1 MSEWTIEE
9 EAAALKKRFEGVNRA
24 AFARDEKFPGGQ
36 AMVYQHIRA
45 IRPISLEA
53 ALIYARFFG
62 CPLEEISPRLAREL
76 YAAAGKVEKIAGTEN
91 ILREPAQEYRAHAW
105 PLEKWV
111 SLKDLEGFSDVEL
124 AYVAGQLRAAINEVI
139 AKKRAS
145 AA

>member
-53 ALIYARFFG
+53 ALIYARYFQ

-76 YAAAGKVEKIAGTEN
+76 REAAGQAQQIPGTSVDV
-91 ILREPAQEYRAHAW
+91 REPELEYGAKAW
-105 PLEKWV
+105 PLEEWI
-111 SLKDLEGFSDVEL
+111 SLTELEALSEVER
-124 AYVAGQLRAAINEVI
+124 AYVAGQLRAALNEV
-139 AKKRAS
+139 KSRKS
-145 AA
+145 KTAA